1 MMKIELTK
9 LNDVII
15 FRSEPHEDIRG
26 SFKESFHLDK
36 IEQAVKRKI
45 YFCQDNLVES
55 KKGVIRGLHYQMSP
69 FSQSKLVSV
78 IKGRVLDV
86 IVDIRKGSPTFGKY
100 IKTELSENNQKYIFI
115 PRGFAHG
122 YITLSQNSIFHYKVD
137 NYYEKKSERSIAFDD
152 PKLGIDWILPQSD
165 WIVSKKDN
173 NHLSLDEAPIFDF
186 NFNLYD

>member
-1 MMKIELTK
+1 MKIESTEFK
-9 LNDVII
+9 DVVI
-15 FRSEPHEDIRG
+15 FKNHNYDDLRG
-26 SFKESFHLDK
+26 SFKESFRLDK